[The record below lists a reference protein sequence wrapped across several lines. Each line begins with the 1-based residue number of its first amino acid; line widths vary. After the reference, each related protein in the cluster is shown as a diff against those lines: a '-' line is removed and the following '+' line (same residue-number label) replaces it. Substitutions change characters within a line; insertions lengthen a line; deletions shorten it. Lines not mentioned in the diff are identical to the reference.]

1 MKTEL
6 HFLTIAQAA
15 QQIKARK
22 LSPVEYVDHLRTR
35 IEALDDQISAFIT
48 PTFGLARQQAK
59 LAESEIMAGRYLGPM
74 HGIPF
79 GAKDIYETAGIL
91 TTGGSR
97 IGQKHIPAAD
107 CAVVSR
113 MYEAGAVLLGKLN
126 THEFA
131 HGGPSLDL
139 PWPPVRNPWKLDRF
153 TGGSSSGSGAA
164 VAAGFVG
171 AALGTD
177 TGGSIRGP
185 ASFCGIA
192 GFMPSSGLV
201 SRVGVMP
208 NSFTLDHCGPMAW
221 TVEDCALMLQAIAA
235 HDPADGNS
243 FLQPIPNYAENLSAN
258 LKGLKVGVL
267 RYVWEEDLVVNAE
280 HRKALDEAVEIFKKL
295 GATVEDCRLRP
306 MQDYMDVKVVLA
318 ETEIFGVQQ
327 QGLRERPHDYGRD
340 FLTRILPAVMFQS
353 LDYLAATREHRRMLE
368 EMKPIYEKFDVLL
381 MPGFGPA
388 QPITAHRPMSF
399 WHKPNA
405 QVLANI
411 TGGPA
416 VSVSCGFSSEGL
428 PMGLQIVGA
437 PQADALVLRA
447 GHAYEQAV
455 ALRDQRPTLTPGQA
469 APVLSAPDLTPNT
482 SHCDAATRDFA
493 ARMAQNAGLSLDE
506 ALMEVLCE
514 AAPLAL
520 MMAHRLRKNRN
531 WFDEPANV
539 FRPSNA

>member
-1 MKTEL
+1 MSDEL
-6 HFLTIAQAA
+6 HHLTIAQAGR
-15 QQIKARK
+15 QIKARK
-22 LSPVEYVDHLRTR
+22 LSPVEYVAHLSARV
-35 IEALDDQISAFIT
+35 EALDEQICSFVT
-48 PTFGLARQQAK
+48 PTFSLAKQQAK
-59 LAESEIMAGRYLGPM
+59 AAESEIMAGRYLGPM

-97 IGQKHIPAAD
+97 IAQHYVPTSD
-107 CAVVSR
+107 SAVITNLYKS
-113 MYEAGAVLLGKLN
+113 GAVLLGKLQ

-139 PWPPVRNPWKLDRF
+139 AWPPVRNPWKLDRF

-185 ASFCGIA
+185 ASLCGIA
-192 GFMPSSGLV
+192 GLMPSSGLV
-201 SRVGVMP
+201 SRTGVMP

-221 TVEDCALMLQAIAA
+221 TVEDCALMLQAIAG

-243 FLQPIPNYAENLSAN
+243 FVQPIPNYAESIGQDI
-258 LKGLKVGVL
+258 KGLRIGVL
-267 RYVWEEDLVVNAE
+267 RYVWEEDLIAHPD
-280 HRKALDEAVEIFKKL
+280 HRKALEEAVEIFKKL
-295 GATVEDCRLRP
+295 GATVQDCRLRP

-327 QGLRERPHDYGRD
+327 QGLRERPADYGRD

-353 LDYLAATREHRRMLE
+353 LDYLAASREHRRMLE
-368 EMKPIYEKFDVLL
+368 EMKPIYEQFDLLL

-388 QPITAHRPMSF
+388 QPITAHRPISF
-399 WHKPNA
+399 WRKANP

-416 VSVSCGFSSEGL
+416 LSVSCGFSTEGM

-437 PQADALVLRA
+437 PLADALVLRA
-447 GHAYEQAV
+447 GHAFEQAIG
-455 ALRDQRPTLTPGQA
+455 LRHKRPHLKQGDIAPKLTP
-469 APVLSAPDLTPNT
+469 PDLTPQT

-493 ARMAQNAGLSLDE
+493 VHMAKNAGLTLDD
-506 ALMEVLCE
+506 ALTEVLCE
-514 AAPLAL
+514 AAPHAL
-520 MMAHRLRKNRN
+520 EMARRLRKNRN
-531 WFDEPANV
+531 WFDEPANA
-539 FRPSNA
+539 FRPVN

>member
-1 MKTEL
+1 MTTEL
-6 HFLTIAQAA
+6 HFMTLAEAAQA
-15 QQIKARK
+15 IKTRQ

-35 IEALDDQISAFIT
+35 IESLDDQVHAFMT
-48 PTFGLARQQAK
+48 PTFGLARLQAK
-59 LAESEIMAGRYLGPM
+59 AAESEVMAGRYLGPM

-97 IGQKHIPAAD
+97 IGQHHVPTTD
-107 CAVVSR
+107 CAVVSKL
-113 MYEAGAVLLGKLN
+113 YEAGAVLMGKLQ

-185 ASFCGIA
+185 ASLCGIA

-221 TVEDCALMLQAIAA
+221 TIEDCAIMLQAMAG

-243 FLQPIPNYAENLSAN
+243 VAQAIPNYVQSLGQD
-258 LKGLKVGVL
+258 LTGLRVGVL
-267 RYVWEEDLVVNAE
+267 RYVWEEDLVAQPE
-280 HRKALDEAVEIFKKL
+280 HQKALNEAVEIFKKL
-295 GATVEDCRLRP
+295 GATVQDCRLRS

-327 QGLRERPHDYGRD
+327 EGLRTRPADYGRD

-368 EMKPIYEKFDVLL
+368 EMKPIYAQFDVLL

-388 QPITAHRPMSF
+388 QPITAHQPISF
-399 WHKPNA
+399 WRKANA

-416 VSVSCGFSSEGL
+416 ASVNCGFNADGL
-428 PMGLQIVGA
+428 PMGLQIIGA
-437 PQADALVLRA
+437 PQSDALVLKA
-447 GHAYEQAV
+447 GHAFERAIG
-455 ALRDQRPTLTPGQA
+455 LGHRRPTLTPGDA
-469 APVLSAPDLTPNT
+469 APTLIVPDLTPN
-482 SHCDAATRDFA
+482 SAHCDAATRAFA
-493 ARMAQNAGLSLDE
+493 DQMAKNAGLNLDDT
-506 ALMEVLCE
+506 LMEVLCE
-514 AAPLAL
+514 AAPYAL
-520 MMAHRLRKNRN
+520 EMTQRLRKNRH
-531 WFDEPANV
+531 WFDEPANT
-539 FRPSNA
+539 FRP

>member
-1 MKTEL
+1 MNTDL
-6 HFLTIAQAA
+6 HFLTVAQASR
-15 QQIKARK
+15 QIKARK

-97 IGQKHIPAAD
+97 IGQQHIPATD
-107 CAVVSR
+107 CAVVAR

-243 FLQPIPNYAENLSAN
+243 FVQPIPHYAESLGSD
-258 LKGLKVGVL
+258 LKGLKIGVL
-267 RYVWEEDLVVNAE
+267 RYVWEEDLVVNPE
-280 HRKALDEAVEIFKKL
+280 HRKALDEAVDILKKL
-295 GATVEDCRLRP
+295 GASVEDCRLRP

-327 QGLRERPHDYGRD
+327 QGLRERPKDYGRD

-368 EMKPIYEKFDVLL
+368 EMKPIYEKFDLLL

-388 QPITAHRPMSF
+388 QPITAHRPISF
-399 WHKPNA
+399 WLKPNA

-416 VSVSCGFSSEGL
+416 VSVSCGFNSEGL

-437 PQADALVLRA
+437 PLADALVLKA
-447 GHAYEQAV
+447 GHAFEQAL
-455 ALRDQRPTLTPGQA
+455 ALRDQRPTLVPGQT
-469 APVLSAPDLTPNT
+469 APALIAPDLTPDT
-482 SHCDAATRDFA
+482 SHCDAETRAFA
-493 ARMAQNAGLSLDE
+493 ARMAQNAGLSLDDG
-506 ALMEVLCE
+506 LMEVLCE
-514 AAPLAL
+514 AAPHAL
-520 MMAHRLRKNRN
+520 KMTHRLRKNRD

-539 FRPSNA
+539 FRPD